1 MYEDHQFALNKIF
14 SDADQANRILR
25 NAIHYHIRDFD
36 TRLEEIEVRLGLRRE
51 GQDPNEL
58 PQSPEPD
65 DTDFL

>member
-14 SDADQANRILR
+14 KMLTANRIAQR
-25 NAIHYHIRDFD
+25 NSHHIRDFD